1 MWEPGP
7 KGPLIKG
14 TLMRKYSTGGI
25 VPALVVPVL
34 VVPALVVLAI
44 VGLTS
49 RPVCADTGIPFVGEI
64 EFVPEVE
71 VAIRMLPDASGPPLS
86 EARTVD
92 TLVMDATIGV
102 RLVDEYWQFI
112 PNFPAEDLW
121 LAFAVDPGTATAC
134 FNHPNIP
141 GGIFIAD
148 AATDSYGWTSFA
160 LPLRGGGWSTGPVT
174 VYLNGEPAFGPD
186 LILHPP
192 LPLRANSPD
201 LNGDGAVNLADLS
214 QFTQDLLGVYHFRSD
229 LYWDAVINL
238 SDVSLIAQ
246 GNGVVCE

>member
-1 MWEPGP
+1 MWESRP
-7 KGPLIKG
+7 KGPLVKG
-14 TLMRKYSTGGI
+14 TPMRKYSTGGI
-25 VPALVVPVL
+25 VPAFF
-34 VVPALVVLAI
+34 VLAL

-49 RPVCADTGIPFVGEI
+49 QPVCADTGIPFVGEI

-92 TLVMDATIGV
+92 TVVMDATIGV
-102 RLVDEYWQFI
+102 RLVDEYWLSI

-121 LAFAVDPGTATAC
+121 LAFAVDPGTAAAC
-134 FNHPNIP
+134 FNHPNFP

-148 AATDSYGWTSFA
+148 AATDSDGWTSFA

-174 VYLNGEPAFGPD
+174 VYLNGEPAYGPD

-192 LPLRANSPD
+192 LPLCANSPD